1 MMKEGFCFA
10 FLFMNSLHWVVIEMN
25 MATELLTRLGR
36 VTLRYP
42 DDRYVPL
49 RIVGLQDQ
57 GKALRDSGD
66 E

>member
-1 MMKEGFCFA
+1 
-10 FLFMNSLHWVVIEMN
+10 MNSLHWVVIEMN
-25 MATELLTRLGR
+25 MATELLARLGR
-36 VTLRYP
+36 GTLRYP

-57 GKALRDSGD
+57 GNALRDSGD